1 MENEKITIKS
11 KEEKKALLG
20 TKTVIIEEVGEGE
33 ETAERKR
40 IIREIEIDTNV
51 LISIVTII
59 AMGIIGVVSLVY
71 LFFL

>member
-1 MENEKITIKS
+1 MENEKTTIIS

-71 LFFL
+71 LFFN